1 MQHQLHQQGF
11 GPQAVPLFGQ
21 LAHPRL
27 GIVDR
32 WLRPLHG
39 ADHQHQALFT
49 ARQREGTTV
58 KALPFGIDDGE
69 RQLGLAAE
77 GAIVAQQNA
86 AAALG
91 IVPQH
96 DPLAQIERVDQ
107 LRVALEQQPVVIFQ
121 HLGPLT
127 GAGTGEAIGAHRL
140 VEQLGIDRWQRL
152 ERVALKQAEDPA
164 QRLAIEQAA
173 QHELAAIEGFP
184 VTSLGVEEAGHGFCA
199 IALLPG

>member
-1 MQHQLHQQGF
+1 M
-11 GPQAVPLFGQ
+11 
-21 LAHPRL
+21 
-27 GIVDR
+27 
-32 WLRPLHG
+32 
-39 ADHQHQALFT
+39 T
-49 ARQREGTTV
+49 
-58 KALPFGIDDGE
+58 
-69 RQLGLAAE
+69 
-77 GAIVAQQNA
+77 QQNA

-91 IVPQH
+91 IVPKF
-96 DPLAQIERVDQ
+96 DPLAQIEGVDQ
-107 LRVALEQQPVVIFQ
+107 LRVALQQQTVVIFQ